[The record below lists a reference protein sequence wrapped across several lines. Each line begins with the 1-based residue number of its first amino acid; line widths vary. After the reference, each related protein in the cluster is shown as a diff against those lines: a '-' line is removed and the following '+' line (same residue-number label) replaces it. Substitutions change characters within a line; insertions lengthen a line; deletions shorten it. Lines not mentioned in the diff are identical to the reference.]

1 MTTTQGSDRI
11 LRKVQGTD
19 DVEEGWSTHPGGGE
33 KAFLS
38 DSKSE
43 LNLKKWAGWAVWEGG
58 WGQTLVW
65 RASCE
70 SNGREGQTRWSH
82 SSAHPGGW
90 LPLLLFLDI
99 LVASGLS
106 ANIVRVHVWT
116 FLRFLS
122 YIREN
127 SRDLS
132 PLCVLFSFLFP
143 PKCPLPLSYL
153 WQGPGIIEQSGNKG
167 CGHSITC
174 VWWVSGGPYTCIWL
188 NCGDQWPSATY
199 QGSKFLTCS
208 DALLSYGTSV
218 LPLCPY

>member
-1 MTTTQGSDRI
+1 MIWRRGGRPI
-11 LRKVQGTD
+11 LGVVRK
-19 DVEEGWSTHPGGGE
+19 
-33 KAFLS
+33 LS
-38 DSKSE
+38 WVIASLSWIWKSE
-43 LNLKKWAGWAVWEGG
+43 QDEPFGGRMRTDSCLTGQLWAMVGKGKPVGAAA
-58 WGQTLVW
+58 QLTLVGDFP
-65 RASCE
+65 SCC
-70 SNGREGQTRWSH
+70 
-82 SSAHPGGW
+82 
-90 LPLLLFLDI
+90 FLTGVAFDI

-122 YIREN
+122 YIREK
-127 SRDLS
+127 SKDLS
-132 PLCVLFSFLFP
+132 PLCILFSFLFP

-188 NCGDQWPSATY
+188 NCGDQWPSPTY
-199 QGSKFLTCS
+199 QGSKFFICS
-208 DALLSYGTSV
+208 DALLSHGTSV